1 MHRRCDDVPTYVA
14 ACHVVQTL
22 PEGGSNICLHLQSEY
37 AMLKSAHHLLIL
49 IIVLTSGCASL
60 LPVSRSDTSTFER
73 YEEARDA
80 VAALVPMQS
89 TKASAQKS
97 GIDFAKQPNVKF
109 LTHSDIV
116 RQLVPTGILR
126 REDLE
131 PGIVACLEARDACNG
146 LEIHASRVAKTRT
159 GGFFADFFNYRQRTE
174 TTGWRFNAL
183 ILYVNDT
190 VVYRSWG
197 GQPRVDELEVT
208 TRPLGPFQN
217 IGPSIVSGGR

>member
-1 MHRRCDDVPTYVA
+1 M
-14 ACHVVQTL
+14 
-22 PEGGSNICLHLQSEY
+22 
-37 AMLKSAHHLLIL
+37 MLKSAYLL
-49 IIVLTSGCASL
+49 VLVAMASGCASM
-60 LPVSRSDTSTFER
+60 LPVSHSDASAFQS
-73 YEEARDA
+73 YEEARSA

-89 TKASAQKS
+89 TKATLEKN
-97 GIDFAKQPNVKF
+97 GLDFAKQPNAKI

-116 RQLVPTGILR
+116 RLLVPSGILK

-146 LEIHASRVAKTRT
+146 LDITASKIQKKRT
-159 GGFFADFFNYRQRTE
+159 GGFFADFINYRQRTE

-197 GQPRVDELEVT
+197 GQPRVDELDVT
-208 TRPLGPFQN
+208 TRPLGPFQDL
-217 IGPSIVSGGR
+217 GPSMVSTAR